1 MYVLGMGG
9 RCALIVGTCDM
20 SIAGQRMVGT
30 SRTILMVPRPLLL
43 PMVARGA
50 STVCNLWKGGQPEKP
65 SEFDELRK
73 ELLTFHTAIMVT
85 PTAVDAMEP
94 DSAMALVST
103 PVTRTL
109 GWKL

>member
-65 SEFDELRK
+65 SEFAELLKELR
-73 ELLTFHTAIMVT
+73 TSRMAIMVT
-85 PTAVDAMEP
+85 HTAVDGMEL
-94 DSAMALVST
+94 DSVTALVST
-103 PVTRTL
+103 LVTRTL
-109 GWKL
+109 RRKL